1 MDENII
7 GIIAAVALGLI
18 SMASA
23 LIEKRSRKAA
33 RGRGAAEPEVP
44 DLAADIPADPL
55 DIPADPLDI
64 PAGPLDIPA
73 EALNIPADP
82 LNIPAGPLDAPS
94 GSVPAKEAGH
104 RKTGRRMQDPTPVPV
119 QAPPQAAP
127 APAEASGKKRI
138 PDRRN
143 LIVYTAVMHPKFK
156 EEQHPF

>member
-18 SMASA
+18 SMASS

-55 DIPADPLDI
+55 DIPADPLD
-64 PAGPLDIPA
+64 
-73 EALNIPADP
+73 
-82 LNIPAGPLDAPS
+82 IPAGPLDAPS